1 MDAVILDPKK
11 DAASKLDK
19 LKGVAAE
26 LHEIGA
32 QIQVG
37 NGLIRSLAVSSSTCL
52 HFLSRFS
59 SFTSYCCA
67 FSPSPP
73 LQQCEALYK
82 ELIAGD
88 DSSAS
93 DLESSDMKSGL
104 DELQQLYADKAKDLE
119 ARTEEL
125 QSGAQVSG
133 C

>member
-1 MDAVILDPKK
+1 MRLALRFRLEMVFFVLLQFHPPLVFTFSR
-11 DAASKLDK
+11 ASL
-19 LKGVAAE
+19 LSPRIVA
-26 LHEIGA
+26 LYPH
-32 QIQVG
+32 
-37 NGLIRSLAVSSSTCL
+37 
-52 HFLSRFS
+52 
-59 SFTSYCCA
+59 
-67 FSPSPP
+67 PPP